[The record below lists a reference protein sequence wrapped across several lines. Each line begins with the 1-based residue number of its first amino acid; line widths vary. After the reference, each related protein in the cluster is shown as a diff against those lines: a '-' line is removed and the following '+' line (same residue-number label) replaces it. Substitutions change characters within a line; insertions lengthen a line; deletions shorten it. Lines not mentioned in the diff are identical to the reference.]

1 MDFPSDAKSL
11 IPTNNSTHHYR
22 GQLEASEI
30 FPYPEVLNE
39 EQTEYLQMSI
49 GPISKLLSVGSLPY
63 SSSFFYSVN

>member
-11 IPTNNSTHHYR
+11 IPPFHTHFR

-49 GPISKLLSVGSLPY
+49 GPISKLLSVGSLL
-63 SSSFFYSVN
+63 SSSFF